1 MASRHEI
8 VTIDFRANAAK
19 ANPAMESLRLSAKDC
34 RTEIERLNKDI
45 AHGIDTGMSK
55 DQLEKLGKELSVQ
68 EKKLRSFDTAMST
81 LSKGVG
87 TLARAIDAFNSGSL
101 NQMSA
106 AFQKAAYNAAEVA
119 KKALSPLSETYA
131 KDMAELDALQQK
143 NLENLAKFK
152 LRTEQMLKSIGEGGR
167 ISSSDLKTEA
177 DGIKELLQL
186 LPHMSNEWQEYNT
199 ILTRINDTVKQQA
212 DAEQRLKGAIVDAND
227 ARSRARQLT
236 REGAEAAAKE
246 SREAEKEVSMRN
258 QIIGGLKKERE
269 EKAKQVSTTAALVQA
284 KDEDIKKQEKK
295 IAGIQKEI
303 DNEKKNVE
311 AKQKSIDKLNQEA
324 TTYENTAKSNREA
337 VGKMR
342 EEVKGLDE
350 ELKKVNDDLAKMGEP
365 KPVSTQGAA
374 VKEGEAKASGEVTVA
389 KKEET
394 AATKESAAAKEKE
407 TQASK
412 ENAAAKEQE
421 AKAEEKVAE
430 TQKKE
435 NLSLEELEKK
445 QVAIVAEINALIKER
460 DELTLAQE
468 KGTKAI
474 EAEAA
479 AAEKGANAFK
489 SLGKEQAEAL
499 LKQKQALATI
509 TKGADGKISYTNA
522 EEAQNFL
529 IETIGAVN
537 PKGKSANAV
546 SLEDDA
552 QVAKV
557 RAMFKERYGIADDAD
572 VKDAIKGLLSSE
584 HGGLIK
590 GGMMNNFF
598 SRIDLDPTKVAAYT
612 KEIKDLTEV
621 VNGETKATQEE
632 SNAKKE
638 LEETNQRLATVLELI
653 DSKTKESLD
662 LHKLRRSLMAGEADV
677 TENLAKNTDKLS
689 EANKKNAESV
699 KEQIEAIKKMSAE
712 EAKASLAAMTKVSTV
727 GYKEGKLDMSNP
739 QEVQSWIIARMRE
752 RAVPTRDGRIAVSGS
767 DVDSIL
773 SGFQSR
779 YGWTGDKKTA
789 KDLLREIIQGR
800 DGGLLKEGGVVDYN
814 VGTLMIKQN
823 NEEYARR
830 VTILKELVAASKGA
844 EQSTA
849 KSTDTTK
856 KDVQATEA
864 STKATEKET
873 DAIQKQTEEVERR
886 RNAYEKANKT
896 YEEANTKL
904 KGMRSAKS
912 RLPVSGLDAQ
922 LARHDA
928 EEEIKE
934 YNENT
939 VKPARAER
947 TQLKKL
953 WEQSVKQLLDM
964 QQKSTDAENKEAE
977 ATEKTTKSKRGKKK
991 AVEEVTAAQKESN
1004 KVEEESIK
1012 SGEKLSAEDQKRL
1025 ELKKK
1030 QQELETQKAAKL
1042 DEINKKEEEA
1052 AGLEVKANNNRSEA
1066 ARKTNELANAHGNNA
1081 EKMKTESEVLEKLQG
1096 EQKVH
1101 ADQLNKERTELDG
1114 IDKKID
1120 ENAEARVKAEQK
1132 KAQAQKLTIDAMND
1146 AIKALEAENR
1156 AIEPQSARWNE
1167 NVRLIQ
1173 QYKAEVD
1180 RLKNQPVM
1188 QMMTE
1193 RLGNIK
1199 NLSNDALT
1207 ETKKF
1212 WQAVYDGADRG
1223 SHKMDVA
1230 ANSLRMLVE
1239 EERQRSQEL
1248 QVPMRERLNKVGRLS
1263 TSDLAE
1269 TKKYWESRR
1278 DSLDQYVEDGAGN
1291 LVENREYRKAV
1302 LAAKTAE
1309 NEENRRKAHAQAQLI
1324 NDQMQRLNTLSAQ
1337 GLSDVKRYWQAMA
1350 DGAAHG
1356 SDELKDAEDALQRI
1370 NKLESG
1376 RSTEALKASA
1386 ERLNGNLG
1394 NLSQG
1399 DLRQAIEDAKKFQ
1412 LTLRSTSKEAQE
1424 LSTRIV
1430 EAEDFV
1436 RRYGVEAERSA
1447 RRQEEADKRAA
1458 RAARDKA
1465 DADMQAQQDERR
1477 MMMQRSLESQR
1488 KQLSTEALA
1497 ETKKY
1502 WEAVAK
1508 GAEEGSVA
1516 QRNALTIMERITAEE
1531 QRRSTIANEKL
1542 AGRLGGN
1549 LSDMSEGEIRQA
1561 VEAGKQL
1568 IQTYKTADPAAQQL
1582 AKNIV
1587 AAEEHL
1593 KQYGVE
1599 AERAA
1604 QREAEALRKAAQQR
1618 AEADQLMMQQ
1628 LQQGVALTQT
1638 ALKSQEQYWQRLI
1651 DDPKTAAANL
1661 QTYKDNLATVHQ
1673 LQEQLTRTQNVE
1685 WADKLIGNRYVTLSE
1700 ADLRK
1705 AIAAAREYQQ
1715 TFAPTE
1721 SMYRN
1726 LSQQIVRAEEHLR
1739 KFGLEAERTAQKEIN
1754 AEQKAAQERA
1764 EQNQLMQTQL
1774 QQGTA
1779 LSQSALKAQESYWQR
1794 LIDDPKT
1801 AAQSIQQYK
1810 NNLQQVKDLQEQMA
1824 AVGVRTK
1831 GQDALNFFRGDT
1843 SNASASQIQ
1852 EQQKALIAYRD
1863 SLPRQTEASVIAEIN
1878 SYIEKTGAAAKVAA
1892 GEVMA
1897 LSDAETLAGNLGT
1910 RGFSA
1915 STNQLKLAKKALED
1929 AQNAAG
1935 RGTPRFKELQEAI
1948 NKVDL
1953 ELAKTGEIAKNV
1965 QDTLDQPKGKSINEL
1980 KQAVEQGRVAL
1991 NNMDRS
1997 TKEGQ
2002 KQFDELAKK
2011 IKEADFELKRLT
2023 GTAKGSATAFD
2034 KAWSRLKTYIGLYVG
2049 AAVAMQKIVA
2059 TMGDLMELSDKMGEV
2074 RKTTGFT
2081 ADEVGRLSDN
2091 LKKLDVRTS
2100 LTSLMELSSL
2110 AGSVGL
2116 KTQEDV
2122 QGFTEAANQLM
2133 VALPEMGNESAR
2145 TLIKIA
2151 QATGDLKKN
2160 NNDVRE
2166 TLEKV
2171 GSTIIA
2177 LRANS
2182 ASAAGPIT
2190 DFVSR
2195 VGAVG
2200 AQAGISIDQIAALG
2214 STIDALGGRVEMS
2227 ATALSRMI
2235 PAIRNNAFG
2244 VANAIGVTE
2253 KTLTDL
2259 FNQGKSMEA
2268 MVLIFQKMR
2277 ESVKQFD
2284 TSTEEGMNAMADN
2297 VEALLGKN
2305 ASMAEVM
2312 KELNQQGARAGI
2324 VFGLLSQNV
2333 DELRTQL
2340 GIADKAYR
2348 ENIALLNEFNNMNET
2363 TAAKWERLKNEF
2375 EEMFVSD
2382 SAQRT
2387 LGNII
2392 DFLRTLVDFLS
2403 GRVNPALQAVSILLR
2418 SIVIALVAVKIGAGD
2433 AFSAMIN
2440 WLFNLR
2446 TNMIKLTKSFK
2457 DFYAAN
2463 KSNLWIA
2470 LAMAVYYASTQ
2481 LYDWYQRLNNTV
2493 NALADAEATFSTT
2506 ARQVGLLFHQFKQLT
2521 NQQEDLKQ
2529 STFTLRKKEAELANE
2544 LEILRKRLGEGAEK
2558 SETFKKKQDELAKAH
2573 EEVARA
2579 EDKAREATSDR
2590 LAVIKEIN
2598 SKYSEYLGYMLSEVS
2613 TAETVA
2619 SAHDLIIASLKE
2631 EMYWREKNKAFE
2643 TVTQQHAENLK
2654 DYREASLA
2662 ELNGMDAMRQ
2672 QNIMSAWQGYLSSVT
2687 YDAAQG
2693 GFIIPGAEKAF
2704 QSIEEAMEVM
2714 KQRFGTTLSAE
2725 GGFYMVNPADKQS
2738 KLEDWWGESGAGGWG
2753 SWTRWT
2759 DRGFKDWTREQLEVL
2774 QETALLQN
2782 MSGSAATK
2790 AHETTVQ
2797 KAIENTNAL
2806 IEQAQNR
2813 NNFTNQQLA
2822 EAIVG
2827 IEKNIS
2833 KYGEVAGRFTQFGA
2847 DTSLKGIANVLLKDL
2862 PKETRKAVEAE
2873 IQRIAAN
2880 GTNPPVKTPKE
2891 PNPYGDFNRV
2901 TDTYDKW
2908 DADSLV
2914 ARRKEMLERVR
2925 ALANGADV
2933 QAVLS
2938 EDAKFI
2944 SEATRKNIKTTRDA
2958 IEWYNTERLKIQ
2970 DALHEKHLT
2979 NTGDWMDPTKK
2990 KGREKTLKAEWKAY
3004 LDELDAYYTARKTQ
3018 IQEARNDE
3026 MITEAE
3032 AWRRT
3037 LQNDAEWRQRRAEL
3051 QQLYANKSVKVS
3063 AEETQAIYDILAEQT
3078 GESSDYI
3085 KKDIAQTVKFI
3096 LAIGAK
3102 SKDEM
3107 EKLIGQ
3113 IDKGTEQDFFRQRV
3127 AIGKQMD
3134 AIADIIE
3141 KERPFNGI
3149 TENLQENLTKMGV
3162 LQADFEKKRLELVKK
3177 REDTSELDKE
3187 YEAEVPKR
3195 IAFLLTEAE
3204 HAYNTT
3210 IEEVVDR
3217 MEKAGMTAWAEEIK
3231 NDPTMQEEMIG
3242 QLHSTFDKVQEA
3254 IKKEASLWK
3263 KEAENMW
3270 NNILMPDGKTTLKQL
3285 ADQVTAQLSLDANRV
3300 GRANNLIGAGQAS
3313 ERVVD
3318 KLAIQ
3323 QMKVQ
3328 LAMQQ
3333 HYYNLM
3339 RERGQAAIKD
3349 LERQAKLAE
3358 ERGNIEEATQK
3369 RLYAQHATMA
3379 LNLATTKEQTELAK
3393 QQEEIVARTEE
3404 SQNRLYKELKSWAE
3418 LLAESMQTVFEAEH
3432 AGDKEYYNERAKM
3445 ALTGKG
3451 GPGAGTYVVIDNE
3464 GTSSAKAHYEYL
3476 SEEEAL
3482 ERQHQIEIENARA
3495 EAWKKVMDDFNA
3507 KLNDAITDQINAMLQ
3522 NQSIDANTQA
3532 VIKNTE
3538 ALYATSGRSR
3548 GADIGIGADGIHNAL
3563 RPPMEGKNSSAVGG
3577 SPTDMNGYAAPWQQ
3591 QPQGEQSNWQVPL
3604 APPEAD
3610 AESYTAPWAAYA
3622 DASNDAAQTT
3632 VANNKKIANSTK
3644 STFASMTAAA
3654 NLYGVAYQAMSNDN
3668 LDTSQ
3673 KFQMIA
3679 LQAAGNAAISGL
3691 TAALAQDTA
3700 ETTSSMP
3707 AILAKCLKIDP
3718 IWGSVLF
3725 GALTAT
3731 LGGLMGMA
3739 VSKITKS
3746 KAQIAQATGASA
3758 ASAGKLTTGMLTYA
3772 EGNVNEFTD
3781 PASLTP
3787 GRSYNVD
3794 GADGR
3799 TYRAKYMGKNAKTHI
3814 TNGPE
3819 FHLVGEKGREAIIDA
3834 KTTRQIQMDD
3844 NGIWKSIQT
3853 LYNGGRMSSVS
3864 RRRGRGVRAFADGN
3878 LDEFEMADGG
3888 GVMAVSSDLSGIQA
3902 SLDRNSA
3909 VQEALLERL
3918 NQPIVAQNKWYGP
3931 DGIPNMYNKI
3941 QKEAK
3946 RHGERY
3952 L

>member
-45 AHGIDTGMSK
+45 SHGIDTGMPK

-68 EKKLRSFDTAMST
+68 EKKLRSFETAMST

-152 LRTEQMLKSIGEGGR
+152 LRTEQMLKSIGEGGK
-167 ISSSDLKTEA
+167 ISSSDLKQEA
-177 DGIKELLQL
+177 DGIKELMQL

-199 ILTRINDTVKQQA
+199 ILTQINDTVKQQA

-227 ARSRARQLT
+227 ARERARQLT
-236 REGAEAAAKE
+236 RDGAEAAARE

-258 QIIGGLKKERE
+258 QIIDGLKKERE

-284 KDEDIKKQEKK
+284 KEEDIKKQEKK
-295 IAGIQKEI
+295 VAGIQREI
-303 DNEKKNVE
+303 DNEKKNAE

-350 ELKKVNDDLAKMGEP
+350 ELKKVNEDLAKMGEP
-365 KPVSTQGAA
+365 KQSPAQGAA
-374 VKEGEAKASGEVTVA
+374 AAKEGEKKASESVTVA
-389 KKEET
+389 KKDET
-394 AATKESAAAKEKE
+394 AATKESSAAKEKE
-407 TQASK
+407 SKASK

-421 AKAEEKVAE
+421 AKAGEKVAE
-430 TQKKE
+430 AQKKE
-435 NLSLEELEKK
+435 ELSLEELEKK
-445 QVAIVAEINALIKER
+445 QISIVSEINALIKER
-460 DELTLAQE
+460 DELTIAQE
-468 KGTKAI
+468 KGVRAA

-479 AAEKGANAFK
+479 AAEKEANAFK
-489 SLGKEQAEAL
+489 NLGKEQAEAL

-509 TKGADGKISYTNA
+509 TRGADGKISYTNA

-529 IETIGAVN
+529 IETIGSIN
-537 PKGKSANAV
+537 PKGKSGNAV
-546 SLEDDA
+546 SLENDA
-552 QVAKV
+552 QVAKL
-557 RAMFKERYGIADDAD
+557 RETFKTRYGLQDEAD

-612 KEIKDLTEV
+612 KEIKDLTEIV
-621 VNGETKATQEE
+621 KGETKATEGE
-632 SNAKKE
+632 SQAKKE
-638 LEETNQRLATVLELI
+638 LEGINRRLATVLDLI
-653 DSKTKESLD
+653 ESKTKESLD
-662 LHKLRRSLMAGEADV
+662 LHKLRRSLMTGEGDA
-677 TENLAKNTDKLS
+677 TEELTNKTEKLS
-689 EANKKNAESV
+689 EANKRNAESV

-752 RAVPTRDGRIAVSGS
+752 RAIPTRDGRISVSGS

-773 SGFQSR
+773 SGFQNR

-789 KDLLREIIQGR
+789 KDLLKEIIQGR

-823 NEEYARR
+823 NEEYASR
-830 VTILKELVAASKGA
+830 VAILKELVAASKGA

-849 KSTDTTK
+849 KSTETTK
-856 KDVQATEA
+856 KDVQATDA
-864 STKATEKET
+864 ATKATEKET
-873 DAIQKQTEEVERR
+873 DAIQKQIEEVERR
-886 RNAYEKANKT
+886 RKAYEKANTT

-912 RLPVSGLDAQ
+912 RLPISGLDAQ

-928 EEEIKE
+928 DENITDF
-934 YNENT
+934 NENT

-977 ATEKTTKSKRGKKK
+977 ATEKNTKSKRGKKK

-1004 KVEEESIK
+1004 KVEEESVK

-1025 ELKKK
+1025 EMEKKK
-1030 QQELETQKAAKL
+1030 QELESQRSAKL

-1081 EKMKTESEVLEKLQG
+1081 EKMEKESEVLEKLRG
-1096 EQKVH
+1096 EQK
-1101 ADQLNKERTELDG
+1101 ANTDQLSKQRTELDG
-1114 IDKKID
+1114 IDQKID

-1132 KAQAQKLTIDAMND
+1132 QAQAQKLTIDMMND

-1156 AIEPQSARWNE
+1156 TIEPQSAKWNE
-1167 NVRLIQ
+1167 NVRVIQ

-1180 RLKNQPVM
+1180 RLKNLPVM

-1199 NLSNDALT
+1199 NLSNDALV

-1230 ANSLRMLVE
+1230 AGSLRMLIE
-1239 EERQRSQEL
+1239 EERQRNQEL
-1248 QVPMRERLNKVGRLS
+1248 QVPMRERLNRVGRLS
-1263 TSDLAE
+1263 TADLAE
-1269 TKKYWESRR
+1269 TKKYWQTRR
-1278 DSLDQYVEDGAGN
+1278 DSLDQYIEDSAGN

-1302 LAAKTAE
+1302 LATKTVE
-1309 NEENRRKAHAQAQLI
+1309 NEENRRKTHAQAQLI
-1324 NDQMQRLNTLSAQ
+1324 NDQMQRLNTLSVQ
-1337 GLSDVKRYWQAMA
+1337 GLADVKRYWQAMA
-1350 DGAAHG
+1350 DGAARG
-1356 SDELKDAEDALQRI
+1356 SDELKDAEAALRRI
-1370 NKLESG
+1370 ERLES
-1376 RSTEALKASA
+1376 EDLKASA
-1386 ERLNGNLG
+1386 GRLNGNLG

-1412 LTLRSTSKEAQE
+1412 LTLGSTSKEAQE
-1424 LSTRIV
+1424 LSKRIV

-1436 RRYGVEAERSA
+1436 RRYGVEAERAA
-1447 RRQEEADKRAA
+1447 RKQEEADKRAA

-1465 DADMQAQQDERR
+1465 DADMLAAQQERTE
-1477 MMMQRSLESQR
+1477 MKQRSLESRR
-1488 KQLSTEALA
+1488 KTLSAEALA

-1531 QRRSTIANEKL
+1531 QRRATIANEKL
-1542 AGRLGGN
+1542 ASKLGGN
-1549 LSDMSEGEIRQA
+1549 LSDMSDGEIRQSI
-1561 VEAGKQL
+1561 EAGKQL
-1568 IQTYKTADPAAQQL
+1568 IQTYKSGSAEAEAL

-1587 AAEEHL
+1587 AAEEHV

-1599 AERAA
+1599 AQRAA
-1604 QREAEALRKAAQQR
+1604 VREQKELEKANQQR
-1618 AEADQLMMQQ
+1618 QETMQLMEEQ
-1628 LQQGVALTQT
+1628 LRRGTGLTQST
-1638 ALKSQEQYWQRLI
+1638 LRTQEQYWQRLI
-1651 DDPKTAAANL
+1651 DDPKAAAAEL
-1661 QTYKDNLATVHQ
+1661 THYF
-1673 LQEQLTRTQNVE
+1673 EQLEKVH
-1685 WADKLIGNRYVTLSE
+1685 
-1700 ADLRK
+1700 
-1705 AIAAAREYQQ
+1705 AI
-1715 TFAPTE
+1715 
-1721 SMYRN
+1721 
-1726 LSQQIVRAEEHLR
+1726 
-1739 KFGLEAERTAQKEIN
+1739 QKEQ
-1754 AEQKAAQERA
+1754 ADAQVKVGGISVLQRMRGDVDYENKIS
-1764 EQNQLMQTQL
+1764 ENQRKEDV
-1774 QQGTA
+1774 A
-1779 LSQSALKAQESYWQR
+1779 ALK
-1794 LIDDPKT
+1794 
-1801 AAQSIQQYK
+1801 
-1810 NNLQQVKDLQEQMA
+1810 
-1824 AVGVRTK
+1824 
-1831 GQDALNFFRGDT
+1831 
-1843 SNASASQIQ
+1843 
-1852 EQQKALIAYRD
+1852 AYRD
-1863 SLPRQTEASVIAEIN
+1863 SLPKEGNLSVLKEIEYYLGKLSNEAKQAAQATMSLADAEI
-1878 SYIEKTGAAAKVAA
+1878 
-1892 GEVMA
+1892 
-1897 LSDAETLAGNLGT
+1897 LAGKLGT
-1910 RGFSA
+1910 QGFSA

-1929 AQNAAG
+1929 ELNTVG
-1935 RGTPRFKELQEAI
+1935 RGTERFKKLQEAI

-1991 NNMDRS
+1991 NAMDRS

-2002 KQFDELAKK
+2002 KQFDTLAKK

-2023 GTAKGSATAFD
+2023 GTAKGTASAFD

-2151 QATGDLKKN
+2151 TATGDLKKN

-2166 TLEKV
+2166 TLERV

-2182 ASAAGPIT
+2182 ASAAPAIT

-2259 FNQGKSMEA
+2259 FNQGKAMEA

-2363 TAAKWERLKNEF
+2363 TAAKWEKLKNEF

-2382 SAQRT
+2382 SAQKT
-2387 LGNII
+2387 LGDII
-2392 DFLRTLVDFLS
+2392 DFLRTLVNFLS

-2418 SIVIALVAVKIGAGD
+2418 SIVIALIAVKVGAGD
-2433 AFSAMIN
+2433 AFTAMIN
-2440 WLFNLR
+2440 WVINLR
-2446 TNMIKLTKSFK
+2446 TNMIKLTQSFK
-2457 DFYAAN
+2457 AFYAAN
-2463 KSNLWIA
+2463 KANLWIA

-2521 NQQEDLKQ
+2521 NQQEDLEQ
-2529 STFTLRKKEAELANE
+2529 STLKLRKKEAELANE
-2544 LEILRKRLGEGAEK
+2544 LEILRKKLGEGAEK

-2573 EEVARA
+2573 EEVAKA
-2579 EDKAREATSDR
+2579 EDKARESTSDR

-2813 NNFTNQQLA
+2813 NKFTNRQLA

-2862 PKETRKAVEAE
+2862 PEETRKAVEAE
-2873 IQRIAAN
+2873 IQRVAAN
-2880 GTNPPVKTPKE
+2880 GTNTPPKPTKE

-2914 ARRKEMLERVR
+2914 NRRKEMLERVR

-2944 SEATRKNIKTTRDA
+2944 TEATRKNIKTTRDA

-2979 NTGDWMDPTKK
+2979 NTGDWLDPTQK
-2990 KGREKTLKAEWKAY
+2990 KGREKTLKAEWKEY
-3004 LDELDAYYTARKTQ
+3004 LDELDAYYTARKTK
-3018 IQEARNDE
+3018 IQDARNDE

-3051 QQLYANKSVKVS
+3051 QQLYANKSAKVT
-3063 AEETQAIYDILAEQT
+3063 AEETEAIYEILAEQT

-3149 TENLQENLTKMGV
+3149 TENLQANLTKMGV

-3195 IAFLLTEAE
+3195 IAFLLEEAE

-3210 IEEVVDR
+3210 IEEVVAR
-3217 MEKAGMTAWAEEIK
+3217 MEKAGMTAWADEIK
-3231 NDPTMQEEMIG
+3231 SDTMMQEALMG

-3349 LERQAKLAE
+3349 LERQAALAK
-3358 ERGNIEEATQK
+3358 EREDYEEATRK
-3369 RLYAQHATMA
+3369 ELDAQHARMA

-3393 QQEEIVARTEE
+3393 QQEEIIARTEE

-3418 LLAESMQTVFEAEH
+3418 LLASSMQELFEAEH
-3432 AGDKEYYNERAKM
+3432 AGDREYYNERAKL

-3451 GPGAGTYVVIDNE
+3451 GPGAGTYVVIENE

-3482 ERQHQIEIENARA
+3482 EREHQIEIENARA
-3495 EAWKKVMDDFNA
+3495 EAWKKVMDEVNE

-3538 ALYATSGRSR
+3538 ALAGMTSALGEKGGSVNIPSIAGAGNLLNGVIPTGEGGENETGVESGAKKTPVIEVEPLQNMEWEGSNGFSSTSPYINPNQE
-3548 GADIGIGADGIHNAL
+3548 GADFWQWEGAAEAAAASAASQVDSINKVQTAL
-3563 RPPMEGKNSSAVGG
+3563 
-3577 SPTDMNGYAAPWQQ
+3577 DHQFHQQ
-3591 QPQGEQSNWQVPL
+3591 LQGTK
-3604 APPEAD
+3604 D
-3610 AESYTAPWAAYA
+3610 T
-3622 DASNDAAQTT
+3622 NDAI
-3632 VANNKKIANSTK
+3632 KKNTQSM
-3644 STFASMTAAA
+3644 FASMTAAA

-3668 LDTSQ
+3668 LSTSQ

-3707 AILAKCLKIDP
+3707 AILAKCLKINP

-3739 VSKITKS
+3739 ASKITKS

-3781 PASLTP
+3781 PGTLTE
-3787 GRSYNVD
+3787 GRHYNVD
-3794 GADGR
+3794 AADGR

-3844 NGIWKSIQT
+3844 NGIWRSIQT
-3853 LYNGGRMSSVS
+3853 LYNGGRISSVS

-3878 LDEFEMADGG
+3878 IDEFDS
-3888 GVMAVSSDLSGIQA
+3888 VDSGQLTVDSYIDIAGMQA

-3918 NQPIVAQNKWYGP
+3918 SKPIQAKFDVYGKGGLV
-3931 DGIPNMYNKI
+3931 DSYDTGKKTVN
-3941 QKEAK
+3941 

-3952 L
+3952 